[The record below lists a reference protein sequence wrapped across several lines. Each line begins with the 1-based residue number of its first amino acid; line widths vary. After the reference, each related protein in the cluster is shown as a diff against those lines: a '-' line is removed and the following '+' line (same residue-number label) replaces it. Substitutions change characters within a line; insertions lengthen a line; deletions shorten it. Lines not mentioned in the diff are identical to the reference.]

1 MNVRIVS
8 CVSSIFHAGGI
19 VSAADLV
26 AETPPAPVEQAA
38 PLFTWSGFYHG
49 MQGGGAWGNGDFSG
63 IGSSNMN
70 GGLVGGFVGYNW
82 QLDNSIVLGVEGD
95 ASYNWNEAGCR
106 RQRIQVRHDWI
117 RSRPRR
123 LCHRPRPALRRS
135 RLDRRPRHVD
145 TPIGSDS
152 ATFSGWT
159 VGAGL
164 DYAFTDNVFGRVEY
178 RYNDY
183 GSKDLMGVDTDF
195 NQNVVRRR
203 RRLQILM
210 SPVP

>member
-1 MNVRIVS
+1 MNVRIS
-8 CVSSIFHAGGI
+8 AASAAFLMLAGT

-26 AETPPAPVEQAA
+26 AETPPAPVEQVA
-38 PLFTWSGFYHG
+38 PVFSWSGQYLG
-49 MQGGGAWGNGDFSG
+49 LQGGGAWGSGDFSG
-63 IGSSNMN
+63 IGSENLN
-70 GGLVGGFVGYNW
+70 GGLLGGFVGYNW

-95 ASYNWNEAGCR
+95 ASYNWNEQTVGVNDYKFDTTGSVRARVGYAFDRALFYGAAG
-106 RQRIQVRHDWI
+106 WTG
-117 RSRPRR
+117 
-123 LCHRPRPALRRS
+123 AKG
-135 RLDRRPRHVD
+135 HVD
-145 TPIGSDS
+145 TPVGSDS

-195 NQNVVRRR
+195 NQNVVGVG
-203 RRLQILM
+203 IG
-210 SPVP
+210 VKF